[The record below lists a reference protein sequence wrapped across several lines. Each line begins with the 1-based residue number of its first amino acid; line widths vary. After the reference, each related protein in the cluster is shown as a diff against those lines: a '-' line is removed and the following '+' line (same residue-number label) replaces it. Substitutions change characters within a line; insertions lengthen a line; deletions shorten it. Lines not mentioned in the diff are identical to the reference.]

1 MIRRII
7 LGFMGLHILHHASR
21 EDVTG
26 KFMMEELKRHGYS
39 VSPGTIYPL
48 LHRMEGMGLLK
59 SHVEVRNGRRVRLY
73 RATPEGERLLEEA
86 KEKVRELCT
95 EILGG

>member
-1 MIRRII
+1 MIKRMI
-7 LGFMGLHILHHASR
+7 LGFMGLHILHHASKG
-21 EDVTG
+21 EVTG
-26 KFMMEELKRHGYS
+26 KFMMEELKRHGYT

-48 LHRMEGMGLLK
+48 LHRMEEMGLLM

-73 RATPEGERLLEEA
+73 RTTPQGKRLLKGA
-86 KEKVRELCT
+86 KKKVKELCT